1 MAPKDRRPDGIRN
14 GERPPRKAGIVVR
27 SGQRILVVD
36 GLTETT
42 EVLKAVFEPLG
53 HSVHRVRQAQLAATD
68 SPRPNVV
75 VWHADAS
82 ADGCLRSRF
91 ADVPQIVIG
100 KARLNSAAAGTPH
113 FAQPFHYI
121 ELLRAIECALQTNAV
136 SA

>member
-1 MAPKDRRPDGIRN
+1 MAAKDRRPDGIRD

-53 HSVHRVRQAQLAATD
+53 HSVHRVRQAQLTATD
-68 SPRPNVV
+68 SRRPNVV
-75 VWHADAS
+75 VWHADES
-82 ADGCLRSRF
+82 ADGGPRPRF

-113 FAQPFHYI
+113 FVQPFHYI
-121 ELLRAIECALQTNAV
+121 ELLQAIESALQTAAV

>member
-1 MAPKDRRPDGIRN
+1 M
-14 GERPPRKAGIVVR
+14 VR

-53 HSVHRVRQAQLAATD
+53 HSVHRVRQAQLTATD
-68 SPRPNVV
+68 SRRPNVV
-75 VWHADAS
+75 VWHADES
-82 ADGCLRSRF
+82 ADGGPRPRF

-100 KARLNSAAAGTPH
+100 KARLNSAAATPH
-113 FAQPFHYI
+113 FVEPFHYV
-121 ELLRAIECALQTNAV
+121 ELLQAIECALQLTGV